1 MVDTGDLKSPDR
13 KIVPVQ
19 VRSWAPLTSLTS
31 SNKVQNT
38 SESRVI
44 SEIGSRHA
52 LISRARG
59 SVFTPKDFLDLPDRD
74 QVVRQMVSAT
84 ELGVEVSS
92 IEKDWY
98 ACQALKAVSSIESD
112 NFTIIFSGGTSLSK
126 AHGLIQRFSEDGRF

>member
-1 MVDTGDLKSPDR
+1 M
-13 KIVPVQ
+13 
-19 VRSWAPLTSLTS
+19 
-31 SNKVQNT
+31 
-38 SESRVI
+38 
-44 SEIGSRHA
+44 
-52 LISRARG
+52 
-59 SVFTPKDFLDLPDRD
+59 FTPKDFLDLPDRD